1 MVTFALRGRVAD
13 LDETTA
19 DEPWHPAV
27 VLLLEVDEGI
37 WRVILPS
44 SALNGQR
51 ERLCVGRPVAVFG
64 ELHES
69 PRGLTHVASQVRL
82 GAGH

>member
-1 MVTFALRGRVAD
+1 MISFALRGRVAD

-27 VLLLEVDEGI
+27 VLLLEVDDAF
-37 WRVILPS
+37 WRVIVPS
-44 SALNGQR
+44 SVLNGRR
-51 ERLCVGRPVAVFG
+51 ERLCAGRPVAVFG

-69 PRGLTHVASQVRL
+69 PRGFSHVASEVRL
-82 GAGH
+82 GGGH